1 MTETVAETIQ
11 SIIAT
16 VTRVDTDEFDEET
29 HFQNDLDVASLQIV
43 EIAELTIQEVD
54 GITEIPDDDL
64 VELETVADFTTYVE
78 ENAGL
83 EVEN

>member
-11 SIIAT
+11 NIVAT
-16 VTRVDTDEFDEET
+16 VTRVDTDEIDGDT

-54 GITEIPDDDL
+54 GVTEIPDDDL

-83 EVEN
+83 EAEN